1 LSDNDSI
8 LELVKSSYSN
18 APAYKQEYCGVPKNY
33 KEITTLQHLLESNYK
48 YRPTK
53 MQLRENLITKIKNN
67 ENPFK
72 GIIGFEETVIP
83 AVKRALL
90 AGHDMLFVGH
100 IGQGKT
106 KLAET
111 LSENLLSP
119 IPIVE
124 GTTTN
129 DIPTEIPYSQLINL
143 LQDKDIHRAAP
154 EFYVSKDC
162 EEIIK
167 DNKLDTK
174 IKWVDGKER
183 YRYIL
188 ATPDISV
195 KDLVGQIDVVKVIKK
210 GIGVF
215 DIDSYSPG
223 YLLQARYG
231 ILCLDE
237 LPVLDPR
244 KQVALLSV
252 LQEGR
257 FTTGAY
263 PVFFRPD
270 VKIIATANPIDYTHS
285 GKIIEPLADRL
296 RSHIETHYPR
306 TLDDEILIL
315 IQEIDMLLRK
325 STFLP
330 VYIMKTIAKIFQS
343 LRNNPEINSERGV
356 SVRST
361 IHSLEIII
369 GEVEVMRS
377 VLNGVPTIPRL
388 SDIYCM
394 FQSSKFEL
402 DEIEDTT
409 ENKIKFLNNTINET
423 IKETAIEY
431 FAEFVDQE
439 EIQSIKKEF
448 KNKIF
453 TISQNQYQNHQH
465 RSQQQQQQQQP
476 YNRSHSNSHPP
487 STQSL
492 KFNPNGS
499 EGKTNNTSN
508 DENGNIG
515 FVGTSFLYSEQ
526 IKQFPFTRKI
536 INKVL
541 ERIKVEQAEYATKAR
556 NANIHSNLEYLDFNN
571 ETIGDFEKQEEVLA
585 TAIELFLE
593 YLRFSNPPILDR
605 KENRFEYME
614 T

>member
-1 LSDNDSI
+1 LSDNDFT
-8 LELVKSSYSN
+8 LELVKTSYST
-18 APAYKQEYCGVPKNY
+18 APTYKEEYSGVPENY
-33 KEITTLQHLLESNYK
+33 KNIKILRDLLESNYK

-53 MQLRENLITKIKNN
+53 IQLRENLISKIKKN
-67 ENPFK
+67 ENPFN

-90 AGHDMLFVGH
+90 AGHDILFIGH

-106 KLAET
+106 KLAEI

-124 GTTTN
+124 GTITN
-129 DIPTEIPYSQLINL
+129 DIPTEIPYSQLVDL
-143 LQDKDIHRAAP
+143 LQDKDIHRASP
-154 EFYVSKDC
+154 EFYVSRDC

-167 DNKLDTK
+167 KNKLNTK
-174 IKWVDGKER
+174 IKWVDGKSR

-210 GIGVF
+210 GIEVF
-215 DIDSYSPG
+215 DMDSYSPG
-223 YLLQARYG
+223 YLLQSRYG

-244 KQVALLSV
+244 KQVTLLSV

-263 PVFFRPD
+263 PVFFKPD

-306 TLDDEILIL
+306 TIDDEILIL
-315 IQEIDMLLRK
+315 IQEVDMLSRK
-325 STFLP
+325 NTFLP
-330 VYIMKTIAKIFQS
+330 VFILKTIVKIFQS
-343 LRNNPEINSERGV
+343 LRTDPEINNERGV

-361 IHSLEIII
+361 IHSFEIIL
-369 GEVEVMRS
+369 GEVEVVRS
-377 VLNGVPTIPRL
+377 VINNIPTIPRF
-388 SDIYCM
+388 SDIYCI

-423 IKETAIEY
+423 IKEISKEY
-431 FAEFVDQE
+431 FSNLINSE
-439 EIQSIKKEF
+439 ELLSIKNEF
-448 KNKIF
+448 KNKTF
-453 TISQNQYQNHQH
+453 TVLQNQYQKQRNEP
-465 RSQQQQQQQQP
+465 SKSDV
-476 YNRSHSNSHPP
+476 NDSN
-487 STQSL
+487 
-492 KFNPNGS
+492 
-499 EGKTNNTSN
+499 NNN
-508 DENGNIG
+508 NNL
-515 FVGTSFLYSEQ
+515 LYSEQ
-526 IKQFPFTRKI
+526 LKQFPFTKKI
-536 INKVL
+536 VKKVIDK
-541 ERIKVEQAEYATKAR
+541 IKEEQIEYIKKAQKT
-556 NANIHSNLEYLDFNN
+556 NIIKNLEYLDFNN
-571 ETIGDFEKQEEVLA
+571 ETIDNFDKQEETVA
-585 TAIELFLE
+585 TVIEFLLE
-593 YLRFSNPPILDR
+593 YLRFSTPSILDR
-605 KENRFEYME
+605 KENRFGYVGNLI
-614 T
+614 

>member
-1 LSDNDSI
+1 
-8 LELVKSSYSN
+8 
-18 APAYKQEYCGVPKNY
+18 VPENY
-33 KEITTLQHLLESNYK
+33 KDITTLQQLLESNYK

-53 MQLRENLITKIKNN
+53 IQLRENLITKIKNN

-72 GIIGFEETVIP
+72 GIIGFGETVIP

-90 AGHDMLFVGH
+90 AGHDILFVGH

-124 GTTTN
+124 GTITN
-129 DIPTEIPYSQLINL
+129 DIPTEIPYSQLVNL
-143 LQDKDIHRAAP
+143 LQDKDIHRAMP
-154 EFYVSKDC
+154 EFFVSKDC

-167 DNKLDTK
+167 NNKLNTK
-174 IKWVDGKER
+174 IKWVDGKAR

-210 GIGVF
+210 GVGVF

-296 RSHIETHYPR
+296 RSHIETHYPK
-306 TLDDEILIL
+306 TIDDEILIL
-315 IQEIDMLLRK
+315 LQEIDMLLRK
-325 STFLP
+325 NTFLP
-330 VYIMKTIAKIFQS
+330 LFILKTVVKIFQS
-343 LRNNPEINSERGV
+343 LRNNPEINNERGV

-377 VLNGVPTIPRL
+377 VLNDVPTVPRL

-409 ENKIKFLNNTINET
+409 ENKIKFLNNTISEI
-423 IKETAIEY
+423 IKEISREY
-431 FAEFVDQE
+431 FAEFIDSE
-439 EIQSIKKEF
+439 ELSNIKKEF
-448 KNKIF
+448 KNKVF
-453 TISQNQYQNHQH
+453 TVLQNQYQN
-465 RSQQQQQQQQP
+465 QQQQP
-476 YNRSHSNSHPP
+476 QQKSNNYYPY
-487 STQSL
+487 STSSSSTEANALGLNAGNSSSSGGSL
-492 KFNPNGS
+492 
-499 EGKTNNTSN
+499 
-508 DENGNIG
+508 
-515 FVGTSFLYSEQ
+515 LYSEQ
-526 IKQFPFTRKI
+526 LRQFPFTKKI
-536 INKVL
+536 VNRVVEK
-541 ERIKVEQAEYATKAR
+541 IKAEQAEYIRKAQ
-556 NANIHSNLEYLDFNN
+556 NTNISANLEYLDYNN
-571 ETIGDFEKQEEVLA
+571 EAIGDFDKQEETLA
-585 TAIELFLE
+585 TITELFLE
-593 YLRFSNPPILDR
+593 YLRFSTPPILDR
-605 KENRFEYME
+605 KENRFEHME
-614 T
+614 I